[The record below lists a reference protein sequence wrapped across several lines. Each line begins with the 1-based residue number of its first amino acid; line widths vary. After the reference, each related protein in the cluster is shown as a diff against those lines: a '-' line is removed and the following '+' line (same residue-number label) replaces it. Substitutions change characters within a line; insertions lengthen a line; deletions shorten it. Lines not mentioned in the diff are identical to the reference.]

1 MKATFKDW
9 AEAAGIRAV
18 KTFAQTA
25 VTLIGSGTAGFTDLD
40 WVQIISVSGVAAV
53 VSILTSIA
61 GIPEV
66 EDGNSVFKIGSGT
79 DE

>member
-9 AEAAGIRAV
+9 LEAAGIRAV
-18 KTFAQTA
+18 KTFAQTS
-25 VTLIGSGTAGFTDLD
+25 VTLIGSGTVGFTDLD

-66 EDGNSVFKIGSGT
+66 DDGNSAFKIGSGT

>member
-25 VTLIGSGTAGFTDLD
+25 VTLIGSGTVGFTDLD
-40 WVQIISVSGVAAV
+40 WAQIISVSGVAAV

-66 EDGNSVFKIGSGT
+66 EDGNSVFKIGYGT

>member
-25 VTLIGSGTAGFTDLD
+25 VTLIGSGTVGFTDLD

-66 EDGNSVFKIGSGT
+66 EDGNSVFKIGYGT

>member
-25 VTLIGSGTAGFTDLD
+25 VTLIGSGTVGFTDLD

-66 EDGNSVFKIGSGT
+66 EGGNSVFKIGYGT